1 MIALKTFVCFYFKL
15 TMDQGLLTAI
25 AMDISLSACAGFR
38 VFIPILAVAV
48 AGRFNIIALPSD
60 MQWLSSWQAIA
71 CFGTAAVAEVGGY
84 YIPFVDNLLD
94 TIATPL
100 SVAAGTLLASSILP
114 VTEQEPLVRWGVALV
129 AGGSAAGTIQ
139 LGTGLL
145 RLFSSKATIGTGN
158 AVVST
163 AENAAALS
171 GSLLSFFIPV
181 IVALLLVILICW
193 IVVKLGRK
201 LTGKKV

>member
-1 MIALKTFVCFYFKL
+1 M
-15 TMDQGLLTAI
+15 G
-25 AMDISLSACAGFR
+25 ISLSGCAGFR
-38 VFIPILAVAV
+38 VFIPMLACAV
-48 AGRFNIIALPSD
+48 AGHFNIITLPAD
-60 MQWLSSWQAIA
+60 MQWLASWPAIV
-71 CFGTAAVAEVGGY
+71 CFGTAAVAEIGAY

-114 VTEQEPLVRWGVALV
+114 MAEQEPLVRWGVSLLT
-129 AGGSAAGTIQ
+129 GGSAAGTIQ

-145 RLFSSKATIGTGN
+145 RLFSSKATVGTGN
-158 AVVST
+158 AVVAT
-163 AENAAALS
+163 TENAAALS

-181 IVALLLVILICW
+181 LVALVLVILICW

-201 LTGKKV
+201 LTGKKA